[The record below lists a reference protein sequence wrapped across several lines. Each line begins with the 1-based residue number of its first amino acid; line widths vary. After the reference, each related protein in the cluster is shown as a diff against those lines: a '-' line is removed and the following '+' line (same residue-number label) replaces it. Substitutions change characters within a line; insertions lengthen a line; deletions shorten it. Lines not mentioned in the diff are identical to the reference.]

1 VKERQHMFE
10 LYPGALEAEMG
21 RRRELA
27 FGSMRASRGAQPKDR
42 RVPGTVR
49 FRHVLA
55 VISIA
60 LG

>member
-1 VKERQHMFE
+1 MFE

-27 FGSMRASRGAQPKDR
+27 IGSMRPSHATQPKDR